1 MQLTDLNKIIKIV
14 RDATGETPDD
24 LCYEDGHVKFNLPHD
39 EDMSKVACDALL
51 SAGLQHVAGDGIPE
65 YNRLIGGGT
74 GEIKISW
81 PVDLERPVWNE

>member
-24 LCYEDGHVKFNLPHD
+24 LRYEDGHVRFNLPHD
-39 EDMSKVACDALL
+39 EDMSKVACDALMTD
-51 SAGLQHVAGDGIPE
+51 GLQHVPGDGEPE
-65 YNRLIGGGT
+65 YHRDVGGGT
-74 GEIKISW
+74 GIIGVRW